1 MPLSHHLSRVVLT
14 LAAAATLAACAA
26 PPKEVRMRYLWP
38 IPPET
43 PRVEWLGTYASEDD
57 FPKTAAQR
65 TMENITGKPPQTFF
79 RMPSGIASDGKGRV
93 FVSDTVAQDV
103 LVYDFNA
110 LTVAPYSGTENK
122 PFERPSGMAVDA
134 AGNLYVADIG
144 RQTVLVFDPNH
155 RLLRTI
161 GSKADFASSPGFV
174 AVDDR
179 RDRVYVSDPRG
190 DKIVFFDRIG
200 KKLGSFGPKLDQ
212 DGRERSLH
220 NPQGMAL
227 DRDGNLFVALQAAA
241 YIFKLSPEGKVLH
254 VFGERG
260 DQVYQLEA
268 PKSLAFD
275 SEGNLWVADARRP
288 AIYTYTPE
296 GRVLLETGGRDV
308 TGRSPLAY
316 SSPVGI
322 FIDQNDKVYVADR
335 ILKRFSI
342 WGYFSQRYL
351 AADPL
356 TPEQLERVKAE
367 AAKQKAAE
375 KAPQ

>member
-1 MPLSHHLSRVVLT
+1 MPLCITR
-14 LAAAATLAACAA
+14 LALALVAAATLAACAA

-38 IPPET
+38 VPPET

-65 TMENITGKPPQTFF
+65 TMENIAGKPPLTFF
-79 RMPSGIASDGKGRV
+79 RMPAGIASDGMGRV

-110 LTVAPYSGTENK
+110 RTVAPYAGVDNK
-122 PFERPSGMAVDA
+122 PFERPSGLNVDA
-134 AGNLYVADIG
+134 AGNLYVADLG
-144 RQTVLVFDPNH
+144 RQTVLVFGPDR
-155 RLLRTI
+155 RLLRTL
-161 GSKADFASSPGFV
+161 GSKADFVSPGFV
-174 AVDDR
+174 AIDDR
-179 RDRVYVSDPRG
+179 RDRVYVSDPRD
-190 DKIVFFDRIG
+190 DKIVIFDRAG
-200 KKLGSFGPKLDQ
+200 NKLRTFGPKLDQ

-220 NPQGMAL
+220 NPQGMAI

-288 AIYTYTPE
+288 AIYTYSPE

-316 SSPVGI
+316 SQPVGV
-322 FIDQNDKVYVADR
+322 FVDQNDKVYVVDR

-375 KAPQ
+375 KTRP